1 MKAMKIFALA
11 LVALLGASAIALA
24 HAPKIGDHGGPQTN
38 AGPFHLEVVVKDAT
52 LDVYLNTHALKPV
65 PTEGYKGVA
74 IFKSQDGAPIRIPL
88 TPAGD
93 NKLSGVAPA
102 PLPAQLEGAVQITP
116 TTGSTV
122 VGKFG
127 GTASQDDAEHHE
139 HDN

>member
-11 LVALLGASAIALA
+11 LVALLVAPAVLA

-65 PTEGYKGVA
+65 PTEGFKGVA

-93 NKLSGVAPA
+93 NKLRGVAPA
-102 PLPAQLEGAVQITP
+102 PLPAQIEGAVQITP
-116 TTGSTV
+116 ITGSTV

-127 GTASQDDAEHHE
+127 GTANSDDAEHHG